1 MAVPFLNEAVLTGLQ
16 RLLALRLVGSP
27 PADAIEL
34 TASVWIDA
42 IDRYPIAW
50 NEQLDGWRINAG
62 FDQLVLQSERWPT
75 EKNIKDCR
83 PKRIPPPPLTKPTM
97 TKQMQKEGKK
107 KLQKIL
113 AELDVIRMPPPHD
126 GRQAL
131 NQAIQTM
138 KLKKD

>member
-1 MAVPFLNEAVLTGLQ
+1 MAVLFLNEAVITGLQ

-34 TASVWIDA
+34 TASGWREA
-42 IDRYPIAW
+42 MSRYPSGW
-50 NEQLDGWRINAG
+50 NDEWDGWRINAG
-62 FDQLVLQSERWPT
+62 FDQRVWKSERWPT
-75 EKNIKDCR
+75 VKHLIDNL
-83 PKRIPPPPLTKPTM
+83 PKRIPPPPLPKPAM

-107 KLQKIL
+107 KLQQIL
-113 AELDVIRMPPPHD
+113 NELEAKRMPPPHD

-131 NQAIQTM
+131 NQAIETM

>member
-1 MAVPFLNEAVLTGLQ
+1 MAVPFLNEAVITGLQ

-42 IDRYPIAW
+42 MDRYPIAW
-50 NEQLDGWRINAG
+50 NEQLDGWRISAG
-62 FDQLVLQSERWPT
+62 FDQLVWQSERWPT
-75 EKNIKDCR
+75 VKHLIDNL
-83 PKRIPPPPLTKPTM
+83 PKRIPPPPLPKPAM

-107 KLQKIL
+107 KLQQIL
-113 AELDVIRMPPPHD
+113 NELETKRMPPPHD
-126 GRQAL
+126 GRLAL

-138 KLKKD
+138 KLNKD